1 MTSTSATLLARLN
14 TLRVANDMKPLKAPK
29 SIASMEADIASL
41 SPANDR
47 TSDVAEYA
55 RSKGV
60 DPKVARALLRRHL
73 EKPATGW
80 ALTDE
85 VRELIDASAERV
97 AA

>member
-1 MTSTSATLLARLN
+1 MTNATAATLLARLN
-14 TLRVANDMKPLKAPK
+14 DLRVRNAQKPLKSPL
-29 SIASMEADIASL
+29 SISKMEEAIKALTPNTASE
-41 SPANDR
+41 
-47 TSDVAEYA
+47 VAEYA

-80 ALTDE
+80 TLTNE
-85 VRELIDASAERV
+85 VKELIDKSADRL